1 MPQPSVDQL
10 EVPATQGSRLPRPSK
25 TRAMENAAWR
35 SLKPK
40 TYPKK
45 IPNSATT
52 DARTTKVNVPPPK
65 KKRRSNAGKQAPVE
79 DPNDEETNEAPHRQA
94 DNLSKVPPHLERHQ
108 RALTHS
114 SEDEFQVGPEDKSQD
129 DDNEEDE
136 DNEDLF
142 RLDKEALR
150 QTFDN
155 EAVGWDDNQSPEPF
169 QNHQLAHRNYG
180 ASGRGGVG
188 WGGDQPLEPSQYRQ
202 PPYRSYEDEASDHG
216 DVNVNDFNVDDFD
229 VDNGVANHGD
239 VNIDDAYD
247 DIDNV
252 NYHSPDDD
260 DDDNL
265 GGPQAHAR
273 GPLSKRAADRRAE
286 LVVVSDNNYGT
297 PPASATALSAERNAR
312 WPHAPICPPGPRQR
326 NLLIN
331 LQPEDFKAILKEGI
345 QSLHRYCAF
354 RQGYI
359 PVDAQTDHFIELL
372 IKTSMKLKKPHYGV
386 RLQKDVILQKEVC
399 DLLSGRVSHYR
410 TTIKHVAINL
420 VSHGYKLENDELM
433 RVRQV
438 KDLINND
445 KFIFEPKD
453 DGGINST
460 RPFQHPVII
469 DTLRG
474 IFFKRKRGSSFAQKN
489 RRCFPLGVSST
500 ELELP
505 PAMVAIVAVAVHAS
519 LEEKAYGIEF
529 NADAYEDSY
538 NIHIATL
545 KEIEENNRPAYRRLM
560 SDLYKLVT
568 DDPKTRVR
576 DSSSNAMVLLDLNGM
591 AV

>member
-25 TRAMENAAWR
+25 TRALENAAWR
-35 SLKPK
+35 RLKPK
-40 TYPKK
+40 TYPKN

-52 DARTTKVNVPPPK
+52 DPRTTKVNVPPPK
-65 KKRRSNAGKQAPVE
+65 KKRRSNTDTFSTAVDSELPVE
-79 DPNDEETNEAPHRQA
+79 DPNDEETNEAPRRQA
-94 DNLSKVPPHLERHQ
+94 HTTTTNNSCKVPPHLERRQ
-108 RALTHS
+108 KALTHS
-114 SEDEFQVGPEDKSQD
+114 SEDEFGPEDKSQD

-136 DNEDLF
+136 NNEEDETTRTF
-142 RLDKEALR
+142 LDSTMKR
-150 QTFDN
+150 YDRHSTT
-155 EAVGWDDNQSPEPF
+155 
-169 QNHQLAHRNYG
+169 
-180 ASGRGGVG
+180 
-188 WGGDQPLEPSQYRQ
+188 
-202 PPYRSYEDEASDHG
+202 SYEDEASDHG
-216 DVNVNDFNVDDFD
+216 DVDVNDFNVDDFD
-229 VDNGVANHGD
+229 VDNGVANYGG
-239 VNIDDAYD
+239 VNINDAHD
-247 DIDNV
+247 DINNNIDGIDV
-252 NYHSPDDD
+252 NYHSADDD

-286 LVVVSDNNYGT
+286 LVVLSDNNYGA
-297 PPASATALSAERNAR
+297 PPASTTALSAERNAR

-326 NLLIN
+326 NLLIS

-359 PVDAQTDHFIELL
+359 PMDAQTDHFIELL
-372 IKTSMKLKKPHYGV
+372 IKTATKLNKPHYGA
-386 RLQKDVILQKEVC
+386 RLQKDVVLQKEVC

-410 TTIKHVAINL
+410 TTIKQVAVNL
-420 VSHGYKLENDELM
+420 VSHGYKLENDESM

-460 RPFQHPVII
+460 RPFQHPVIV

-474 IFFKRKRGSSFAQKN
+474 AFFKRKRGSTFAQKN
-489 RRCFPLGVSST
+489 RRCFPLGLSSVT
-500 ELELP
+500 LELP

-538 NIHIATL
+538 YIHIATL
-545 KEIEENNRPAYRRLM
+545 KEIEDNNKPAYRRLM